1 MNDNSIKYVVVGQF
15 GAPHGVS
22 GAIKV
27 NSDTD
32 PADAILNYHPW
43 YVDLHHS
50 WQILDLAE
58 AKQQGTNL
66 LAFIKNISDRDE
78 VKQFTGHKIAV
89 RRDQLPALPK
99 GEYYWIDLEGL
110 EVINEEGI
118 VLGKVDYLFSAGSAG
133 VMVVQGSKK
142 HLIPFLQEEYIL
154 DVNLDTR
161 VIKVHWDPDF

>member
-1 MNDNSIKYVVVGQF
+1 MSEKTIKYVVVGQF
-15 GAPHGVS
+15 GTPHGIA

-32 PADAILNYHPW
+32 PTSAILNYHPW
-43 YVDLHHS
+43 YIDLHHA
-50 WQILDLAE
+50 WQVLEPLDV
-58 AKQQGTNL
+58 KQQGATL
-66 LAFIKNISDRDE
+66 LAFIQNITDRDE
-78 VKQFTGHKIAV
+78 VKQFTGHKIAI

-99 GEYYWIDLEGL
+99 GEYYWIDLEGM

-118 VLGKVDYLFSAGSAG
+118 LLGTVDYLFSASCTG
-133 VMVVQGSKK
+133 VMVVQGTKK
-142 HLIPFLQEEYIL
+142 HLIPFLQEQYIL